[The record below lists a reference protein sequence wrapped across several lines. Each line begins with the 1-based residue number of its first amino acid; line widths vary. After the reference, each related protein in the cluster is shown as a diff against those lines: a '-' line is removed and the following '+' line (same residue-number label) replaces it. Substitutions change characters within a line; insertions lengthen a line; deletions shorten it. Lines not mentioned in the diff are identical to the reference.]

1 MIGTIDLLIGGE
13 QIEEGIFVYAGVIV
27 LVVVE
32 ATELVVDFP
41 EVLKEEVFFRRGS
54 VGVNEVVDCQKV
66 EEGGSFGGG
75 VVVVVLG
82 PGVVEEGG
90 GGGCHG

>member
-1 MIGTIDLLIGGE
+1 MD
-13 QIEEGIFVYAGVIV
+13 AGVAV
-27 LVVVE
+27 FVVVE

-41 EVLKEEVFFRRGS
+41 KVLEEEVFFGRGS
-54 VGVNEVVDCQKV
+54 VGVNEVVDSEKV

-75 VVVVVLG
+75 VVVVVSG

-90 GGGCHG
+90 GGGCHGC